1 METQGLQLHKV
12 IADNNTRRLH
22 YFSGRYLSEQEFD
35 LMQQY
40 VDERCEDLLRSA
52 PPGIVYGLDV
62 SITETDKS
70 IDINVRPGLGVGG
83 DGRAVHVNFP
93 IRLDW
98 HSLIGEYKNRITPED
113 HESVPVEGFYFLT
126 VKRQVALLDESE
138 GADPCSRTEPNPL
151 RDSRL
156 ETFATLDLHFISKAA
171 SWMAMEKNRAAMRV
185 LVRSLSDSP
194 FDPDT
199 GAVPVCLLKIVDDQ
213 LQWVENRVG
222 RFDAEADNVYQNI
235 LNYWQVLQSQLRH
248 DHTDGET
255 LDNLATITGVDYL
268 PAAGPFPRDLITD
281 IAGRESED
289 DSNLW
294 QRPVLHFNP
303 RDLQMELVAV
313 PANSVDGVIQHE
325 LHRGVID
332 LVHNQQ
338 DRIRIMVAVEP
349 DDYRADL
356 LDLPDI
362 DMALLNELHERYV
375 QAASDYNAWAI
386 EYFILYGNI
395 TRTPSDFTEED
406 KVSVLKQ
413 IYKVA
418 GPVNDYFDLTNEE
431 RKLAGL
437 PVSQPAPQATL
448 SYFSELVSQRHLQM
462 QESEVLPR
470 PYSAI
475 SARISDEN
483 WDELFL
489 TSPEPAFP
497 VEQAVS
503 DGLYRQRENLLYEI
517 ETIENFISRSTELIN
532 EVSDFLILQR
542 QQLDSITVS
551 FAGLA
556 SGVIG
561 DGSGLNLMRWS
572 DSIDYK
578 AFIKDDEPEPQ

>member
-1 METQGLQLHKV
+1 METKRLQLHNV

-22 YFSGRYLSEQEFD
+22 YFAGRYLSEQEFD

-62 SITETDKS
+62 SITETDES
-70 IDINVRPGLGVGG
+70 IDISVRPGLGVGG

-98 HSLIGEYKNRITPED
+98 GSLIDEYKNRITLEGQ
-113 HESVPVEGFYFLT
+113 EAVSVEGYYFLT
-126 VKRQVALLDESE
+126 VKRQIALLDESE

-156 ETFATLDLHFISKAA
+156 ETFATLDLHFVSKAA
-171 SWMAMEKNRAAMRV
+171 SWMAMGKNRVAMRV
-185 LVRSLSDSP
+185 LVRSLSESP

-213 LQWVENRVG
+213 LQWVEDRVG
-222 RFDAEADNVYQNI
+222 RLDATEENVYQNI
-235 LNYWQVLQSQLRH
+235 LGYWQSVQGQLRH
-248 DHTDGET
+248 EHAEGET
-255 LDNLATITGVDYL
+255 LDNLAAITGVDYL
-268 PAAGPFPRDLITD
+268 PAAGPFPRDLMTD
-281 IAGRESED
+281 IAGRESEED
-289 DSNLW
+289 NSLW
-294 QRPVLHFNP
+294 QRPILHFNP
-303 RDLQMELVAV
+303 RDLQMELIAV
-313 PANSVDGVIQHE
+313 PANSVDGIIQNE
-325 LHRGVID
+325 LTRGVID

-386 EYFILYGNI
+386 EYFLLYGNI
-395 TRTPSDFTEED
+395 TKTPVDLVEED

-418 GPVNDYFDLTNEE
+418 GPVVDYFDLTEEE
-431 RKLAGL
+431 RRLAGL
-437 PVSQPAPQATL
+437 PVSQPAPQTTL
-448 SYFSELVSQRHLQM
+448 KYFSEVVSERSSQLQDP
-462 QESEVLPR
+462 QILPR

-475 SARISDEN
+475 SARISSEKWN
-483 WDELFL
+483 EIFS
-489 TSPEPAFP
+489 TPPEPEYPKKRDA
-497 VEQAVS
+497 
-503 DGLYRQRENLLYEI
+503 DGLYRQRENLVYEMQ
-517 ETIENFISRSTELIN
+517 TIEDFLIRSAELID
-532 EVSDFLILQR
+532 EVSDFMLLQR

-572 DSIDYK
+572 DSIDYQ
-578 AFIKDDEPEPQ
+578 AFIEPDPQ

>member
-1 METQGLQLHKV
+1 METKRLQLHNV

-22 YFSGRYLSEQEFD
+22 YFAGRYLSEQEFD

-62 SITETDKS
+62 SITETDES
-70 IDINVRPGLGVGG
+70 IDISVRPGLGVGG

-98 HSLIGEYKNRITPED
+98 GSLIDEYKNRITLEGQ
-113 HESVPVEGFYFLT
+113 EAVSVEGYYFLT
-126 VKRQVALLDESE
+126 VKRQIALLDESE

-156 ETFATLDLHFISKAA
+156 ETFATLDLHFVSKAA
-171 SWMAMEKNRAAMRV
+171 SWMAMGKNRVAMRV
-185 LVRSLSDSP
+185 LVRSLSESP

-213 LQWVENRVG
+213 LQWVEDRVG
-222 RFDAEADNVYQNI
+222 RLDATEENVYQNI
-235 LNYWQVLQSQLRH
+235 LGYWQSVQGQLRH
-248 DHTDGET
+248 EHAEGET
-255 LDNLATITGVDYL
+255 LDNLAAITGVDYL
-268 PAAGPFPRDLITD
+268 PAAGPFPRDLMTD
-281 IAGRESED
+281 IAGRESEED
-289 DSNLW
+289 NSLW
-294 QRPVLHFNP
+294 QRPILHFNP
-303 RDLQMELVAV
+303 RDLQMELIAV
-313 PANSVDGVIQHE
+313 PANSVDGIIQNE
-325 LHRGVID
+325 LTRGVID

-362 DMALLNELHERYV
+362 DRALLNELHERYV

-386 EYFILYGNI
+386 EYFLLYGNI
-395 TRTPSDFTEED
+395 TSTPDDFVEED

-413 IYKVA
+413 IYTVA
-418 GPVNDYFDLTNEE
+418 GPVADYFDLTEEE

-437 PVSQPAPQATL
+437 PVSQPAPQGTVD
-448 SYFSELVSQRHLQM
+448 YFSELVDQR
-462 QESEVLPR
+462 EPKSLPR

-475 SARISDEN
+475 HALILDGS
-483 WDELFL
+483 WDEMFS
-489 TSPEPAFP
+489 TSPETEYPEEEE
-497 VEQAVS
+497 VT
-503 DGLYRQRENLLYEI
+503 DGLYRKRENLLYEI
-517 ETIENFISRSTELIN
+517 ETIEGLLSRSAELID
-532 EVSDFLILQR
+532 EVSDFLLLQR

-572 DSIDYK
+572 DSVDYQP
-578 AFIKDDEPEPQ
+578 IVKDSDPNGN